1 MIRGSG
7 VSTAQVSTPRSA
19 WILLF
24 IALFAV
30 SSAGAVLQSMSEIPP
45 ILRASWRMQGTAL
58 ILLPGFIC
66 QLYNFD
72 RSIVVREDILII
84 LASSLFLAAHFG
96 SWVWSLDHTS
106 LVHSLLFVTSH
117 PLVVVLLMPIL
128 GSKIRRGHILGAS
141 IGFFG
146 AALTLK
152 DIDSGGEVTLIGNL
166 FAFIGAVTV
175 VGYLF
180 SGRYLRSKK
189 HMPLFIYAFP
199 VTFLSAI
206 WLAPTSMIIEGT
218 SFSQTIPEASI
229 FGWIDI
235 TWVIW
240 VGYLSLGPGLM
251 GHTGINAVLRWF
263 SPLIIS
269 IALLFEPIIGGFIGY
284 LWNGKISL
292 GIWTIIGGLMM
303 LIGAIL
309 VKFEEAKDQTT
320 DESHS

>member
-1 MIRGSG
+1 MAA
-7 VSTAQVSTPRSA
+7 VQVSTPRSA
-19 WILLF
+19 WMLLF
-24 IALFAV
+24 VALFAV
-30 SSAGAVLQSMSEIPP
+30 SSAGAVLQSMTEIPP

-58 ILLPGFIC
+58 VLLPGFIF
-66 QLYNFD
+66 QLSKVD
-72 RSIVVREDILII
+72 RSIFNMRDFVII
-84 LASSLFLAAHFG
+84 FISSIFLAAHFG

-128 GSKIRRGHILGAS
+128 GSEIRRGHILGAS

-180 SGRYLRSKK
+180 SGRYLRSERN
-189 HMPLFIYAFP
+189 MPLFIYAFP
-199 VTFLSAI
+199 VTFLSAV
-206 WLAPTSMIIEGT
+206 WLTPTSLIIEGT
-218 SFSQTIPEASI
+218 SFSQAIPELSV

-235 TWVIW
+235 SWILW

-269 IALLFEPIIGGFIGY
+269 IALLFEPVIGGFIGY
-284 LWNGKISL
+284 LWNGEISL
-292 GIWTIIGGLMM
+292 GIWTVIGGMLM

-309 VKFEEAKDQTT
+309 VKFEEANEQTS
-320 DESHS
+320 DESPS

>member
-1 MIRGSG
+1 M
-7 VSTAQVSTPRSA
+7 
-19 WILLF
+19 LLF
-24 IALFAV
+24 VALFAV
-30 SSAGAVLQSMSEIPP
+30 SSAGAVLQSMTEVPP

-58 ILLPGFIC
+58 ILLPGFIY
-66 QLYNFD
+66 QLYNTD
-72 RSIVVREDILII
+72 RSVFELKDMLII
-84 LASSLFLAAHFG
+84 LISSIFLAAHFG

-128 GSKIRRGHILGAS
+128 GLEIRRGHILGAS

-180 SGRYLRSKK
+180 SGRYLRSERN
-189 HMPLFIYAFP
+189 MPLFIYAFP
-199 VTFLSAI
+199 VTFLSSL
-206 WLAPTSMIIEGT
+206 WLIPTSLILEDT
-218 SFSQTIPEASI
+218 SFSQVVPEVSV

-235 TWVIW
+235 SWIIW
-240 VGYLSLGPGLM
+240 VGYLSLGPGLL

-263 SPLIIS
+263 SPLIVS
-269 IALLFEPIIGGFIGY
+269 IALLFEPVIGGFIGY
-284 LWNGKISL
+284 IWNGEISL
-292 GIWTIIGGLMM
+292 GIWTVTGGFMM

-309 VKFEEAKDQTT
+309 VKFEEANEQTT
-320 DESHS
+320 NESPS

>member
-1 MIRGSG
+1 
-7 VSTAQVSTPRSA
+7 
-19 WILLF
+19 
-24 IALFAV
+24 
-30 SSAGAVLQSMSEIPP
+30 
-45 ILRASWRMQGTAL
+45 MQGTAL

>member
-1 MIRGSG
+1 MN
-7 VSTAQVSTPRSA
+7 TAQVSTPRSA
-19 WILLF
+19 WLLLLV
-24 IALFAV
+24 ALFAV
-30 SSAGAVLQSMSEIPP
+30 SSAGAVLQSMTEIPP

-58 ILLPGFIC
+58 ILLPGFIF
-66 QLYNFD
+66 QLYYLD
-72 RSIVVREDILII
+72 RSIFNMKDVTII
-84 LASSLFLAAHFG
+84 FISSIFLAAHFG

-128 GSKIRRGHILGAS
+128 GSKIRRGHVLGAS

-180 SGRYLRSKK
+180 SGRYLRSERN
-189 HMPLFIYAFP
+189 MPLFIYAFP

-206 WLAPTSMIIEGT
+206 WLTPTSLVIEGT
-218 SFSQTIPEASI
+218 SISQVIPELSV

-235 TWVIW
+235 SWILW
-240 VGYLSLGPGLM
+240 VGYLSLGPGLL

-263 SPLIIS
+263 SPLIVS
-269 IALLFEPIIGGFIGY
+269 VALLFEPVIGGFIGY
-284 LWNGKISL
+284 IWNGEISL
-292 GIWTIIGGLMM
+292 GIWTVIGGMMM

-309 VKFEEAKDQTT
+309 VKVEEANEQTS
-320 DESHS
+320 DESPS

>member
-1 MIRGSG
+1 M
-7 VSTAQVSTPRSA
+7 TTYQVSTPRSA
-19 WILLF
+19 WLLLF
-24 IALFAV
+24 VALFAV
-30 SSAGAVLQSMSEIPP
+30 SSAGAVLQSMTEVPP

-58 ILLPGFIC
+58 ILLPGFIF
-66 QLYNFD
+66 QLYNLD
-72 RSIVVREDILII
+72 RSIFNMKDFMII
-84 LASSLFLAAHFG
+84 FISSIFLAAHFG

-128 GSKIRRGHILGAS
+128 GSEIRKGHILGAS

-180 SGRYLRSKK
+180 SGRYLRSERN
-189 HMPLFIYAFP
+189 MPLFIYAFP
-199 VTFLSAI
+199 VTFLSAV
-206 WLAPTSMIIEGT
+206 WLTPTSVIIEGT
-218 SFSQTIPEASI
+218 GFSQAIPEISI
-229 FGWIDI
+229 FGWTDI
-235 TWVIW
+235 AWILW

-263 SPLIIS
+263 SPLIVS
-269 IALLFEPIIGGFIGY
+269 IALLFEPVIGGLIGY
-284 LWNGKISL
+284 LWNGEISL
-292 GIWTIIGGLMM
+292 GIWTVIGGILM

-309 VKFEEAKDQTT
+309 VKFEEANEQTS
-320 DESHS
+320 DESPS

>member
-1 MIRGSG
+1 MN
-7 VSTAQVSTPRSA
+7 TAQVSTPRSA
-19 WILLF
+19 WLLLLV
-24 IALFAV
+24 ALFAV
-30 SSAGAVLQSMSEIPP
+30 SSAGAVLQSMTEIPP

-58 ILLPGFIC
+58 ILLPGFIF
-66 QLYNFD
+66 QLYNLD
-72 RSIVVREDILII
+72 RSIFNMKDVTII
-84 LASSLFLAAHFG
+84 FISSIFLAAHFG

-128 GSKIRRGHILGAS
+128 GSKIRRGHVLGAS

-180 SGRYLRSKK
+180 SGRYLRSERK
-189 HMPLFIYAFP
+189 MPLFIYAFP

-206 WLAPTSMIIEGT
+206 WLTPTSLVIEGT
-218 SFSQTIPEASI
+218 SISQVIPELSV

-235 TWVIW
+235 SWILW
-240 VGYLSLGPGLM
+240 VGYLSLGPGLL

-263 SPLIIS
+263 SPLIVS
-269 IALLFEPIIGGFIGY
+269 VALLFEPVIGGFIGY
-284 LWNGKISL
+284 IWNGEISL
-292 GIWTIIGGLMM
+292 GIWTVIGGMMM

-309 VKFEEAKDQTT
+309 VKVEEANEQTS
-320 DESHS
+320 DESPS

>member
-1 MIRGSG
+1 M
-7 VSTAQVSTPRSA
+7 
-19 WILLF
+19 LLF
-24 IALFAV
+24 VALFAV
-30 SSAGAVLQSMSEIPP
+30 SSAGAVLQSMTEVPP

-58 ILLPGFIC
+58 ILLPGFIY
-66 QLYNFD
+66 QLYNTD
-72 RSIVVREDILII
+72 RSVFELKDMLII
-84 LASSLFLAAHFG
+84 LISSIFLAAHFG

-128 GSKIRRGHILGAS
+128 GLEIRRGHILGAS

-180 SGRYLRSKK
+180 SGRYLRSERN
-189 HMPLFIYAFP
+189 MPLFIYAFP
-199 VTFLSAI
+199 VTFLSSL
-206 WLAPTSMIIEGT
+206 WLTPTTLILEGT
-218 SFSQTIPEASI
+218 SLSQVVPEVSV

-235 TWVIW
+235 SWIIW
-240 VGYLSLGPGLM
+240 VGYLSLGPGLL

-263 SPLIIS
+263 SPLIVS
-269 IALLFEPIIGGFIGY
+269 IALLFEPVIGGFIGY
-284 LWNGKISL
+284 IWNGEISL
-292 GIWTIIGGLMM
+292 GIWTITGGFMM

-309 VKFEEAKDQTT
+309 VKIEEANEQTS
-320 DESHS
+320 DESPS

>member
-1 MIRGSG
+1 
-7 VSTAQVSTPRSA
+7 VTAHQVSTPRSA
-19 WILLF
+19 WLLLF
-24 IALFAV
+24 VALFAV
-30 SSAGAVLQSMSEIPP
+30 SSAGAVLQSMTEVPP

-58 ILLPGFIC
+58 ILLPGFIF
-66 QLYNFD
+66 QLSNLD
-72 RSIVVREDILII
+72 RSIFNMKDFMII
-84 LASSLFLAAHFG
+84 FISSIFLAAHFG

-128 GSKIRRGHILGAS
+128 GSEIRKGHILGAS

-180 SGRYLRSKK
+180 SGRYLRSERN
-189 HMPLFIYAFP
+189 MPLFIYAFP
-199 VTFLSAI
+199 VTFLSAV
-206 WLAPTSMIIEGT
+206 WLTPTSVIIEGT
-218 SFSQTIPEASI
+218 GFSQAIPEISI
-229 FGWIDI
+229 FGWTDI
-235 TWVIW
+235 AWILW
-240 VGYLSLGPGLM
+240 VGYLSVGPGLM

-269 IALLFEPIIGGFIGY
+269 IALLFEPVIGGLIGY
-284 LWNGKISL
+284 LWNGQISL
-292 GIWTIIGGLMM
+292 GIWTVIGGMLM

-309 VKFEEAKDQTT
+309 VKFEEANEQTS
-320 DESHS
+320 DESPS

>member
-1 MIRGSG
+1 MAA
-7 VSTAQVSTPRSA
+7 VQVSTPRSA
-19 WILLF
+19 WMLLF
-24 IALFAV
+24 VALFAV
-30 SSAGAVLQSMSEIPP
+30 SSAGAVLQSMTEIPP

-58 ILLPGFIC
+58 VLLPGFIF
-66 QLYNFD
+66 QLSKVD
-72 RSIVVREDILII
+72 RSIFTMRDFAII
-84 LASSLFLAAHFG
+84 FISSIFLAAHFG

-128 GSKIRRGHILGAS
+128 GSEIRRGHILGAS

-180 SGRYLRSKK
+180 SGRYLRSERN
-189 HMPLFIYAFP
+189 MPLFIYAFP
-199 VTFLSAI
+199 VTFLSAV
-206 WLAPTSMIIEGT
+206 WLTPASLIIEGT
-218 SFSQTIPEASI
+218 SFSQAIPELSV

-235 TWVIW
+235 SWILW

-269 IALLFEPIIGGFIGY
+269 IALLFEPVIGGFIGY
-284 LWNGKISL
+284 LWNGEISL
-292 GIWTIIGGLMM
+292 GIWTVIGGMLM

-309 VKFEEAKDQTT
+309 VKFEEANEQTS
-320 DESHS
+320 DESPS

>member
-1 MIRGSG
+1 M
-7 VSTAQVSTPRSA
+7 TAVQVSTPRSA
-19 WILLF
+19 WMLLF
-24 IALFAV
+24 VALFAV
-30 SSAGAVLQSMSEIPP
+30 SSAGAVLQSMTEIPP

-58 ILLPGFIC
+58 VLLPGFIF
-66 QLYNFD
+66 QLSKVD
-72 RSIVVREDILII
+72 RSIFTMRDFAII
-84 LASSLFLAAHFG
+84 FISSIFLAAHFG

-128 GSKIRRGHILGAS
+128 GSEIRRGHILGAS

-180 SGRYLRSKK
+180 SGRYLRSERN
-189 HMPLFIYAFP
+189 MPLFIYAFP
-199 VTFLSAI
+199 VTFLSAV
-206 WLAPTSMIIEGT
+206 WLTPTSLIIEGT
-218 SFSQTIPEASI
+218 SFSQAIPEFSV

-235 TWVIW
+235 SWILW

-269 IALLFEPIIGGFIGY
+269 IALLFEPVIGGFIGY
-284 LWNGKISL
+284 LWNGEISL
-292 GIWTIIGGLMM
+292 GIWTVIGGMLM

-309 VKFEEAKDQTT
+309 VKFEEANEQTS
-320 DESHS
+320 DESPS

>member
-1 MIRGSG
+1 M
-7 VSTAQVSTPRSA
+7 TTYQVSTPRSA
-19 WILLF
+19 WLLLF
-24 IALFAV
+24 VALFAV
-30 SSAGAVLQSMSEIPP
+30 SSAGAVLQSMTEVPP

-58 ILLPGFIC
+58 ILLPGFIF
-66 QLYNFD
+66 QLYNLD
-72 RSIVVREDILII
+72 RSIFNMKDFMII
-84 LASSLFLAAHFG
+84 FISSIFLAAHFG

-128 GSKIRRGHILGAS
+128 GSEIRKGHILGAS

-180 SGRYLRSKK
+180 SGRYLRSERN
-189 HMPLFIYAFP
+189 MPLFIYAFP
-199 VTFLSAI
+199 VTFLSAV
-206 WLAPTSMIIEGT
+206 WLTPTSVIIEGT
-218 SFSQTIPEASI
+218 GFSQAVPEISI
-229 FGWIDI
+229 FGWTDI
-235 TWVIW
+235 AWILW

-263 SPLIIS
+263 SPLIVS
-269 IALLFEPIIGGFIGY
+269 IALLFEPVIGGLIGY
-284 LWNGKISL
+284 LWNGEISL
-292 GIWTIIGGLMM
+292 GIWTVIGGILM

-309 VKFEEAKDQTT
+309 VKFEEANEQTS
-320 DESHS
+320 DESPS

>member
-1 MIRGSG
+1 MAA
-7 VSTAQVSTPRSA
+7 VQVSTPRSA
-19 WILLF
+19 WMLLF
-24 IALFAV
+24 VALFAV
-30 SSAGAVLQSMSEIPP
+30 SSAGAVLQSMTEIPP

-58 ILLPGFIC
+58 VLLPGFIF
-66 QLYNFD
+66 QLSKVD
-72 RSIVVREDILII
+72 RSFFTMRDFAII
-84 LASSLFLAAHFG
+84 FISSIFLAAHFG

-128 GSKIRRGHILGAS
+128 GSEIRRGHILGAS

-180 SGRYLRSKK
+180 SGRYLRSERN
-189 HMPLFIYAFP
+189 MPLFIYAFP
-199 VTFLSAI
+199 VTFLSAV
-206 WLAPTSMIIEGT
+206 WLTPTSLIIEGT
-218 SFSQTIPEASI
+218 SFSQAIPELSV

-235 TWVIW
+235 SWILW

-269 IALLFEPIIGGFIGY
+269 IALLFEPVIGGFIGY
-284 LWNGKISL
+284 LWNGEISL
-292 GIWTIIGGLMM
+292 GIWTVIGGMLM

-309 VKFEEAKDQTT
+309 VKFEEANEQTS
-320 DESHS
+320 DESPS

>member
-1 MIRGSG
+1 VNS
-7 VSTAQVSTPRSA
+7 SQVSAPRSA
-19 WILLF
+19 WALLF
-24 IALFAV
+24 VALFAV
-30 SSAGAVLQSMSEIPP
+30 SSAGAVLQSMTEVPP

-58 ILLPGFIC
+58 ILLPGFIY
-66 QLYNFD
+66 QLYNTERTIFELRD
-72 RSIVVREDILII
+72 MLII
-84 LASSLFLAAHFG
+84 LISSIFLAAHFG

-128 GSKIRRGHILGAS
+128 GSEIRRGHILGAS

-180 SGRYLRSKK
+180 SGRYLRSERN
-189 HMPLFIYAFP
+189 MPLFIYAFP
-199 VTFLSAI
+199 VTFLSSL
-206 WLAPTSMIIEGT
+206 WLTPTSLILEGT
-218 SFSQTIPEASI
+218 SLSQVVPEVSV

-235 TWVIW
+235 SWIIW
-240 VGYLSLGPGLM
+240 VGYLSLGPGLL

-263 SPLIIS
+263 SPLIVS
-269 IALLFEPIIGGFIGY
+269 IALLFEPVIGGFIGY
-284 LWNGKISL
+284 IWNGEISL
-292 GIWTIIGGLMM
+292 DIWTVIGGFMM

-309 VKFEEAKDQTT
+309 VKFEEANEQTT
-320 DESHS
+320 NELPS